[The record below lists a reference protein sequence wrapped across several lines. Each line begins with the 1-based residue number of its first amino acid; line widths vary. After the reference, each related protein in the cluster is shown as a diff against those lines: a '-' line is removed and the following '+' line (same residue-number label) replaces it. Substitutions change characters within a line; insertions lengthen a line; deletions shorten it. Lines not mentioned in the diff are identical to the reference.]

1 MKFKAQDHLSII
13 SVSEETRV
21 VWMLKAKASHA
32 YNQQRTSGQDKI
44 LSPQLFYLC
53 QLTSF

>member
-1 MKFKAQDHLSII
+1 MKFKAQDHPSII